1 MRIVTE
7 VELRDKIRQ
16 PQFGIV
22 LTFPPGTRFSPS
34 ARDFIKYWKMEVR
47 FEEPSPQV
55 SLEASETPQC
65 KSSDS
70 SS

>member
-7 VELRDKIRQ
+7 VELRDKIR
-16 PQFGIV
+16 PPRFGVV

-34 ARDFIKYWKMEVR
+34 AQDFIKHWQVEVR

-55 SLEASETPQC
+55 SSEASETPQR
-65 KSSDS
+65 KLNDFS
-70 SS
+70 